1 MDTLLQNVEKGDVL
15 MTQGNLDKK
24 IASKC
29 DNKTFQ
35 SNITFTKPKVA
46 AKGKSKATTDVKKVF
61 SLHNPSALSSLP
73 PKTRV
78 AKAKKVMHP
87 GNAAHLHWTKLKFC
101 QFCNYGVTS
110 KRARARMCVC
120 LFVYSEA
127 CRFDETPNNSK
138 PEMYAET
145 DCR

>member
-1 MDTLLQNVEKGDVL
+1 LDTLLQHVEKGDAL
-15 MTQGNLDKK
+15 MTQGILDKN

-29 DNKTFQ
+29 DNRKIQ
-35 SNITFTKPKVA
+35 SNITFTKKA
-46 AKGKSKATTDVKKVF
+46 AKGKSKATKDAKKVF
-61 SLHNPSALSSLP
+61 PLHNPSAISSLP
-73 PKTRV
+73 PQTRI
-78 AKAKKVMHP
+78 AKARIIPRP

-101 QFCNYGVTS
+101 QFCNYGVKS

-127 CRFDETPNNSK
+127 CRFDETPNKSK
-138 PEMYAET
+138 PEMCAET